1 MCSARNRL
9 KYNFDTIPDLCVHV
23 KKRKEEK
30 RKKEKRKGK
39 KQQPLN
45 EIEVGFSLMG
55 TSWADKVEA

>member
-1 MCSARNRL
+1 
-9 KYNFDTIPDLCVHV
+9 VHV